1 MNRMPVIGADR
12 LGGMWWQLTR
22 ADLVLCTLP
31 VVAFLS
37 IVSLV

>member
-12 LGGMWWQLTR
+12 VGSTWWQLTR
-22 ADLVLCTLP
+22 ADLAMCSLP